1 MNNAE
6 LGFLI
11 LSVIGLVAQMGVSI
25 RPANPHGGRTMRR
38 HQRGGKSKKHR
49 KH

>member
-1 MNNAE
+1 MDGN
-6 LGFLI
+6 I
-11 LSVIGLVAQMGVSI
+11 LALVGLLVVIGMGMSFTTSNQ
-25 RPANPHGGRTMRR
+25 RGGKTMRR